1 MAQVMETITNMT
13 TDNIKNVKKSLC
25 TLSIKRNNTTGVTLK
40 IKSPLFA
47 DFFSTGR
54 ESEVRTN
61 VKIENISVQSVMM
74 SSNLDNENK
83 HYRNFYDI
91 NPNLFNEDN
100 KVNLSFLLEKRI
112 GAGVEFSINGRYS
125 TEAILHFRRQFKEE
139 ISEFYMQN
147 MRDVD
152 ISCNISII
160 EAQTQ

>member
-25 TLSIKRNNTTGVTLK
+25 ELSIKRNNTTGVTLK

-54 ESEVRTN
+54 ENEIRTM
-61 VKIENISVQSVMM
+61 VKVENISVRSVMM
-74 SSNLDNENK
+74 SSMLDSENT
-83 HYRNFYDI
+83 HYRYFYDI

-125 TEAILHFRRQFKEE
+125 TEALEHFKRQFKQE
-139 ISEFYMQN
+139 ISAFYMSN
-147 MRDVD
+147 MRDVNM
-152 ISCNISII
+152 SCSISII
-160 EAQTQ
+160 EAET